1 LRTSGDWVCE
11 RYAEARRSS
20 TMVLSSRMASSTS
33 VFARRREPGRDDGA
47 VFARLREGEGRRERT
62 RAGERVPEVLE
73 RRMVGVDLSIID
85 TDELDGSSAQT
96 ESVGVCIV
104 AIVVPDRRRSVRVLF
119 WLCTLDRLECAID
132 AEEEVTGLRLIR

>member
-1 LRTSGDWVCE
+1 
-11 RYAEARRSS
+11 
-20 TMVLSSRMASSTS
+20 MASSTS

-73 RRMVGVDLSIID
+73 RRIVGVDLSIIE